1 MAKKRTQQVDFAF
14 YEALR
19 YFYLEN
25 KKSIRAEYKSL
36 SKKFL
41 DFNSPENPQS
51 FLRVPQF
58 EALEMYV
65 FLKEYLGNAKVH
77 DIFEDWYY
85 EKNKFA
91 KRIDV
96 LGVAESQLSF
106 TFLDEKSYKAVFEN
120 MKQFAEEKFPNYIF
134 ALTMGTGKTILMAT
148 CIFYEFLLA
157 KKYPNDPLYCHN
169 ALVFAPDKTVL
180 ESLREIQTFDKRKVV
195 PPEYVSWLEANLK
208 VHFLEDTG
216 TSLNIIENS
225 KYNLIISNTQ
235 KIILKKQHKEKTPVD
250 SLFSSLDLQGVYE
263 EFKDIYFEND
273 TDLMTNQ
280 RFEKLKRIGQLGI
293 YVDEAHHAFGNEL
306 AKDMGIKKSQ
316 TSLRLTINELAK
328 SLEEAGTRVVA
339 CYNYTGT
346 PYIGSQLL
354 PEVVYA
360 YGLREAINN
369 KYLKKVVLHSYS
381 NPKEIEYVRL
391 VLKDF
396 FDRYKDQ
403 RFEGMLPKI
412 AFFGST
418 VDEVKNQ
425 LEPIVRQVL
434 NELNIPESVLLI
446 NVGDPKITTNDDI
459 REFNLLDTPSST
471 KQVILLV
478 NKGREGWNCR
488 SLFAVA
494 MYRKPKSKVFV
505 LQATMRCLRAI
516 GPNQETASVY
526 LSEENKQILE
536 EELQQ
541 NFRIGTKDLSGQ
553 DDGKKLY
560 QVKVRPPK
568 VKIPIKRIRRLY
580 TLERRKIT
588 DKIDF
593 EFENMNMEKYKL
605 MHTVQEG
612 LVSQFSRTEDLTD
625 LLDRRTYS
633 LYTLVA
639 EIARY
644 LNENCIKIEK
654 ILKNAKQSTDEI
666 LSYVNKYNEIIYDR
680 IIPYLFKAMYNL
692 NPETITEEVELELVK
707 EPKEGCYYIR
717 AKEDL
722 VIKEEG
728 AKYTSKTF
736 HLDTY
741 CFDSKPEKILFTD
754 LVNHKDV
761 QEIYFTG
768 MLTHGQ
774 TEFAIDYIDPESNL
788 VRKYYPDFLIK
799 KKDGTW
805 LIVEVKG
812 DNKIDDPLVEAKKL
826 AATEMAGAS
835 QMGYHIIKGT
845 DVERHHYPFI
855 TKDSDATYK
864 Y

>member
-25 KKSIRAEYKSL
+25 KRNIRAEYKSL

-58 EALEMYV
+58 EALEMYI

-208 VHFLEDTG
+208 IHFLEDTG

-250 SLFSSLDLQGVYE
+250 SLFSSFDLQGVYE
-263 EFKDIYFEND
+263 ELKDIYIEND

-369 KYLKKVVLHSYS
+369 KYLKKVILHSYS

-396 FDRYKDQ
+396 FDRYNNH
-403 RFEGMLPKI
+403 RYEGMLPKI

-434 NELNIPESVLLI
+434 NELNIPDSVLLI

-459 REFNLLDTPSST
+459 REFNLLDSPSST

-516 GPNQETASVY
+516 GPNQETASIY

-568 VKIPIKRIRRLY
+568 VKVPIKRIRHLY
-580 TLERRKIT
+580 TLERREKI

-593 EFENMNMEKYKL
+593 EFENMNMEMYKL

-612 LVSQFSRTEDLTD
+612 LVSQFSRTEDITD
-625 LLDRRTYS
+625 LRERQTYS

-644 LNENCIKIEK
+644 LNESCIKIEK

-680 IIPYLFKAMYNL
+680 IVPYLFKAMYNL
-692 NPETITEEVELELVK
+692 KPETITEEVELELVK

-722 VIKEEG
+722 VIKEKG
-728 AKYTSKTF
+728 ARYTSKTF

-774 TEFAIDYIDPESNL
+774 TEFAIDYIDLESNL

-812 DNKIDDPLVEAKKL
+812 DNKIDDPLVETKKL

-835 QMGYHIIKGT
+835 QMEYYIVKGT
-845 DVERHHYPFI
+845 DVEKHFYPFMM
-855 TKDSDATYK
+855 KDSQITYK

>member
-1 MAKKRTQQVDFAF
+1 MSKKRTQQVDFAF

-25 KKSIRAEYKSL
+25 KKDIRAEYKNL

-65 FLKEYLGNAKVH
+65 FLKEYLRNEKVH

-91 KRIDV
+91 KRTSPFIA
-96 LGVAESQLSF
+96 AEEQISF
-106 TFLDEKSYKAVFEN
+106 RFLDEKAYKSVFEN
-120 MKQFAEEKFPNYIF
+120 MKQFAEEKFANYIF

-208 VHFLEDTG
+208 IHFLEDTG

-235 KIILKKQHKEKTPVD
+235 KIILKKQHKEKKPVD
-250 SLFSSLDLQGVYE
+250 TLFSLDLQGVYE
-263 EFKDIYFEND
+263 EFKDIYIEND
-273 TDLMTNQ
+273 MDLMTNQ
-280 RFEKLKRIGQLGI
+280 RFEKLKRIRQLGI

-306 AKDMGIKKSQ
+306 AKDMGVKKSQ

-328 SLEEAGTRVVA
+328 SLEEAGTKVVA

-369 KYLKKVVLHSYS
+369 KYLKKVILHSYS

-396 FDRYKDQ
+396 FDRYKNQ

-516 GPNQETASVY
+516 DPNQETASVY

-541 NFRIGTKDLSGQ
+541 NFRIETKDLSGQ
-553 DDGKKLY
+553 DDGKKVY
-560 QVKVRPPK
+560 EVRVRPPK
-568 VKIPIKRIRRLY
+568 VKIPIKRIRHLY
-580 TLERRKIT
+580 TIEQKNVHDR
-588 DKIDF
+588 IDF
-593 EFENMNMEKYKL
+593 EFENVNWEKYKL
-605 MHTVQEG
+605 KHTVQEG
-612 LVSQFSRTEDLTD
+612 LVSQFQRVEDVTD
-625 LLDRRTYS
+625 LRERRVYS
-633 LYTLVA
+633 QYTLVA
-639 EIARY
+639 ELARY
-644 LNENCIKIEK
+644 LNESCIKIEK
-654 ILKNAKQSTDEI
+654 MLMNAKQSIDEI
-666 LSYVNKYNEIIYDR
+666 LCYVNKHNEIIYDR

-692 NPETITEEVELELVK
+692 KSSVITE
-707 EPKEGCYYIR
+707 
-717 AKEDL
+717 
-722 VIKEEG
+722 
-728 AKYTSKTF
+728 
-736 HLDTY
+736 
-741 CFDSKPEKILFTD
+741 KP
-754 LVNHKDV
+754 
-761 QEIYFTG
+761 
-768 MLTHGQ
+768 
-774 TEFAIDYIDPESNL
+774 NL
-788 VRKYYPDFLIK
+788 
-799 KKDGTW
+799 
-805 LIVEVKG
+805 
-812 DNKIDDPLVEAKKL
+812 N
-826 AATEMAGAS
+826 
-835 QMGYHIIKGT
+835 
-845 DVERHHYPFI
+845 
-855 TKDSDATYK
+855 
-864 Y
+864 

>member
-1 MAKKRTQQVDFAF
+1 MSKKRTQQVDFAF

-25 KKSIRAEYKSL
+25 KKNVRAEYKNL

-65 FLKEYLGNAKVH
+65 FLKEYLRNAKVH

-91 KRIDV
+91 KRTSPFIA
-96 LGVAESQLSF
+96 AEEQISF
-106 TFLDEKSYKAVFEN
+106 RFLDEKAYKSVFEN
-120 MKQFAEEKFPNYIF
+120 MKLFAEEKFPNYIF

-208 VHFLEDTG
+208 IHFLEDTG

-235 KIILKKQHKEKTPVD
+235 KIILKKQHKEKKPVD
-250 SLFSSLDLQGVYE
+250 TLFSLDLQGVYE
-263 EFKDIYFEND
+263 EFKDIYIDNEM
-273 TDLMTNQ
+273 DLMTNQ
-280 RFEKLKRIGQLGI
+280 RFEKLKRIRQLGI

-346 PYIGSQLL
+346 PYIGSKLL

-369 KYLKKVVLHSYS
+369 RYLKKVVLHSYS

-553 DDGKKLY
+553 DDGKKVY
-560 QVKVRPPK
+560 EVRVRPPK
-568 VKIPIKRIRRLY
+568 VKIPIKRIRHLY
-580 TLERRKIT
+580 TIEQKNVHDR
-588 DKIDF
+588 IDF
-593 EFENMNMEKYKL
+593 EFENVNWEKYKL
-605 MHTVQEG
+605 KHTVQEG
-612 LVSQFSRTEDLTD
+612 LVSQFQRVEDVTNLRE
-625 LLDRRTYS
+625 RRVYS
-633 LYTLVA
+633 KYTLVA
-639 EIARY
+639 ELARY
-644 LNENCIKIEK
+644 LNESCIKIEK
-654 ILKNAKQSTDEI
+654 MLMNAKQGIDEI
-666 LSYVNKYNEIIYDR
+666 LRYVNNHNEIIYDR

-692 NPETITEEVELELVK
+692 KSSVITEKAELELVK
-707 EPKEGCYYIR
+707 DPKEGFYCIR

-722 VIKEEG
+722 VIKEKG

-754 LVNHKDV
+754 LVNHNDI

-774 TEFAIDYIDPESNL
+774 TEFAIDYVDPESNL

-799 KKDGTW
+799 RKDGAW
-805 LIVEVKG
+805 IIVEVKG
-812 DNKIDDPLVEAKKL
+812 DNKIDDPLVEAKMV

-835 QMGYHIIKGT
+835 QMEYHIIKGT
-845 DVERHHYPFI
+845 DVERHYYPFI
-855 TKDSDATYK
+855 NKNNMTY
-864 Y
+864 

>member
-1 MAKKRTQQVDFAF
+1 MSKKRTQQVDFAF

-25 KKSIRAEYKSL
+25 KKDIRAEYKNL

-65 FLKEYLGNAKVH
+65 FLKEYLHNAKVH

-91 KRIDV
+91 KRTSPFIA
-96 LGVAESQLSF
+96 AEEQISF
-106 TFLDEKSYKAVFEN
+106 RFLDEKAYKSVFEN
-120 MKQFAEEKFPNYIF
+120 MKQFAEEKFANYIF

-250 SLFSSLDLQGVYE
+250 TLFSSLDLQGVYE
-263 EFKDIYFEND
+263 EFKDIYIEND

-306 AKDMGIKKSQ
+306 AKDMGVKKSQ

-369 KYLKKVVLHSYS
+369 KYLKKVILHSYS

-494 MYRKPKSKVFV
+494 MYRKPKSKIFV

-568 VKIPIKRIRRLY
+568 VKIPIKRIRRSY
-580 TLERRKIT
+580 TLERREIT

-593 EFENMNMEKYKL
+593 EFENMNMEKYQL

-625 LLDRRTYS
+625 LRDKRTYS

-639 EIARY
+639 EVARY
-644 LNENCIKIEK
+644 LNESCIKIEK

-680 IIPYLFKAMYNL
+680 IIPYLFNAMYNL
-692 NPETITEEVELELVK
+692 NPEIITEKVELELVK

-812 DNKIDDPLVEAKKL
+812 DNKIDDPLVEAKRL
-826 AATEMAGAS
+826 AAIEMAGAS
-835 QMGYHIIKGT
+835 QMDYHIVKGT